1 LGEKIV
7 GAKKMRV
14 LKSGLFRKWYVYVP
28 LVVGFL
34 LFVLFSFLHK
44 STVSAE
50 GMEYFVAQNHLG
62 GCSDSYPGTIDQPWC
77 TIGKAN
83 SELEAG
89 DTVYVREGIYYET
102 ILPVHSGT
110 QGNYITYTRYQN
122 ESVEINGSSRSR
134 ECIDLR
140 DRDFINIDGLNIKEC
155 LYFVRG
161 GNAEGEPGFSNCIIQ
176 NNTMFSGDYGIHC
189 LRGGCSFNKF
199 LNNTI
204 ELKSLDEIEANSN
217 NPTIRLG
224 FRTGPPSNNNLIEG
238 NDISFTGS
246 YGIVIENQ
254 NNVVRN
260 NKIHDCGSK
269 GISIYFFASFNVFE
283 GNTIYHTG
291 IGPDGQGKGIN
302 LFSGNNNV
310 VRNNVVYD
318 DWESL
323 DGNLGESTLIG
334 IDSRD
339 DIGVSHDNHIYNNVL
354 YGSDNWGVYLGHHPN
369 PDFTTHDIFF
379 KNNIIYKNSGYSV
392 HFYSYCDNPT
402 WPPYEG
408 ILFDH
413 NLISTGVFG
422 DDVVRFFCQAQS
434 FTLEEAQST
443 YPEVFVGN
451 LDGDPL
457 FVNEGGR
464 DFSLQDQSMAI
475 DAGTYLTRTLASG
488 SGTEIQVED
497 AGYFFDGFG
506 IVEGD
511 QIRLGGES
519 GTARILSVDYL
530 ANTVTVD
537 RELTWSAGQGVSL
550 AYHGGAPDIGA
561 YEFDPGEPTPTFVD
575 VPLDHWAYDYI
586 ETLYQDGYIAG
597 CSLDP
602 LMYCP
607 DSTMTRAE
615 SAVFVERGIH
625 GAETLPDQPTE
636 QIFADVPL
644 AEWFAK
650 WATAL
655 WEDGYTAG
663 CGTDPLIYCP
673 LQGHTRAEG
682 SVFFLRMMYG
692 SDYVPPEPVGL
703 FVDVPIEAWYADW
716 GEAAYNAGIIPAC
729 QTEPDLLFCPEDPLD
744 RAMAAYMMVQ
754 AKGLLTQVQ
763 DIQ

>member
-1 LGEKIV
+1 
-7 GAKKMRV
+7 MRV

-50 GMEYFVAQNHLG
+50 GMQYFVAKNHPG

-77 TIGKAN
+77 TIAKAN
-83 SELEAG
+83 AELNPG
-89 DTVYVREGIYYET
+89 DTVYIRQGTYYEM
-102 ILPVHSGT
+102 INPARSGT
-110 QGNYITYTRYQN
+110 QGNFITYTRYQN
-122 ESVEINGSSRSR
+122 ESVEINGSNRSR
-134 ECIDLR
+134 ECVDLR
-140 DRDFINIDGLNIKEC
+140 DRDFINVDGLNIKDC

-161 GNAEGEPGFSNCIIQ
+161 GNAEAEPGFSNCIIQ
-176 NNTMFSGDYGIHC
+176 NNTMFSGEYGIHC
-189 LRGGCSFNKF
+189 LRGGCSYNKI

-204 ELKSLDEIEANSN
+204 ELQSLDEIEANSN

-269 GISIYFFASFNVFE
+269 GISIYFFASTNVFE

-291 IGPDGQGKGIN
+291 IGPDGKGKGIN
-302 LFSGNNNV
+302 LFSGNNNI
-310 VRNNVVYD
+310 VRRNVVYD

-323 DGNLGESTLIG
+323 EGNLGESTLIG

-339 DIGVSHDNHIYNNVL
+339 DIGVSHNNHIYNNVL
-354 YGSDNWGVYLGHHPN
+354 YGSDNWGVYIGHHPN
-369 PDFTTHDIFF
+369 PDFTTRNIFF

-392 HFYSYCDNPT
+392 HFYSYCDNPM

-413 NLISTGVFG
+413 NLISTGVVG

-451 LDGDPL
+451 LDGNPL

-475 DAGTYLTRTLASG
+475 DTGTYLTRTLEAG
-488 SGTEIQVED
+488 SGVEIQVED
-497 AGYFFDGFG
+497 AGYFFDGFD

-511 QIRLGGES
+511 QIQLQGQAQ
-519 GTARILSVDYL
+519 TARITNIDYD
-530 ANTVTVD
+530 NNSITVD
-537 RELTWSAGQGVSL
+537 TPLNWTVGQGVSL
-550 AYHGGAPDIGA
+550 AYHGAAPDMGA
-561 YEFDPGEPTPTFVD
+561 YEFDNGEPTPTFID
-575 VPLDHWAYDYI
+575 VPINHWAYETI
-586 ETLYQDGYIAG
+586 ETLYQAGYIAG
-597 CSLDP
+597 CSTDP

-607 DSTMTRAE
+607 DATMTRAE
-615 SAVFVERGIH
+615 SAVFIERGIQ
-625 GAETLPDQPTE
+625 GADYLPDQPTE
-636 QIFADVPL
+636 QIFTDVPL
-644 AEWFAK
+644 TEWFAK

-655 WEDGYTAG
+655 WDDGYTAG

-682 SVFFLRMMYG
+682 SVFFLRMMHG
-692 SDYVPPEPVGL
+692 ADYVPPEPAGL
-703 FVDVPIEAWYADW
+703 FGDVPIEAWYADW
-716 GEAAYNAGIIPAC
+716 AEAAYEAGIIPAC
-729 QTEPDLLFCPEDPLD
+729 ETEPDLLFCPEDPLD